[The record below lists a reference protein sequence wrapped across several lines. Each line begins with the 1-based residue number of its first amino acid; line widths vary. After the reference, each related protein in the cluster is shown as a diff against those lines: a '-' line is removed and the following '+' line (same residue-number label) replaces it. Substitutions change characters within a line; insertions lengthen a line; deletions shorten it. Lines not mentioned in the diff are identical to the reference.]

1 MVMQSP
7 TPSPEAPVHKPWEQ
21 APNGYQP
28 WYPYRPPPQVGAIT
42 LPRRPHRPTRPWR
55 PRELA
60 AALGAVV
67 AVDVACWSGGP
78 VLGGLGGALLLLS
91 IAFAIV
97 VGARQRRTSSHLVVV
112 GVLVG
117 LTALRSAIAPT
128 ITLALGAPFLL
139 LAFALALRTRRLLTT
154 TLLHSAVSALVALPV
169 RIGASARGLAR
180 LVPRLRLAPASVLV
194 PLGLVL
200 VFLGVFSLANPV
212 VAEGLHVAAAW
223 LGSLVALPPVG
234 RLVLW
239 GLASFAALVVV
250 RPVLVLPRG
259 VEAAPPAVEAPPAS
273 ITVARNALAAL
284 TLLFLAYEAVDVR
297 YLWTG
302 APPAGMTT
310 QEYAHQGAFWL
321 TVALL
326 LLTVVVGTMFRGSLA
341 GDPRAALVRKLAYV
355 WIGEGAFLG
364 LCTYRRIAMHVAKS
378 GLSDLRIVGIL
389 GTSLVLFGLALVVW
403 KLRAAKTFLWLVRR
417 QLDAFAVVA
426 VVYVL
431 SPTHW
436 LGAQV
441 NVGRVAAGEY
451 RPLLHAFRQS
461 QQSESAAAW
470 LPLLEHPDQRV
481 REGIAALL
489 KDEEETLR
497 GRAELA
503 THWQGRDLATGVALA
518 KIEAAQPRIDAI
530 LKDVSRESAREV
542 LFAISRSA
550 NQNAS
555 LEEILAIPSA
565 SHSNAREGEY

>member
-7 TPSPEAPVHKPWEQ
+7 TPSPEAQVHKPWEQ

-28 WYPYRPPPQVGAIT
+28 WYPYRPPPQVRATT
-42 LPRRPHRPTRPWR
+42 LPRRPHRAARPWR
-55 PRELA
+55 ARELA
-60 AALGAVV
+60 AALAAVIV
-67 AVDVACWSGGP
+67 VDVACWSGGP
-78 VLGGLGGALLLLS
+78 VLGGLGGALLLLCTA
-91 IAFAIV
+91 IAIV

-128 ITLALGAPFLL
+128 VTLALGAPFLL
-139 LAFALALRTRRLLTT
+139 LALALALRTRRLLTT
-154 TLLHSAVSALVALPV
+154 TLLHSAVSALVALPA
-169 RIGASARGLAR
+169 RIGASSRGLTR
-180 LVPRLRLAPASVLV
+180 LVPRLRVAPASVLV

-200 VFLGVFSLANPV
+200 VFLGVFALANPV
-212 VAEGLHVAAAW
+212 VAHGLHAATTW
-223 LGSLVALPPVG
+223 LGSIVALPPVG
-234 RLVLW
+234 RVVLW
-239 GLASFAALVVV
+239 VFAAFAALIAV

-259 VEAAPPAVEAPPAS
+259 VETAAPALEAPPAS
-273 ITVARNALAAL
+273 ITIARNALVAL
-284 TLLFLAYEAVDVR
+284 TVLFLAYEAVDIR

-326 LLTVVVGTMFRGSLA
+326 LLTVVVGVMFRGPLA

-389 GTSLVLFGLALVVW
+389 GTSLVLFGLVLVVW
-403 KLRAAKTFLWLVRR
+403 KLRADKTFLWLVRR
-417 QLDAFAVVA
+417 QLDAFAIVA

-451 RPLLHAFRQS
+451 RPLLHAFRQARET
-461 QQSESAAAW
+461 ESVAVW

-481 REGIAALL
+481 REGIAALV

-497 GRAELA
+497 TRTELA
-503 THWQGRDLATGVALA
+503 THWQSRDLASGVALA
-518 KIEAAQPRIDAI
+518 RIEAALPRVDAI
-530 LKDVSRESAREV
+530 LKDVSREGARDV
-542 LFAISRSA
+542 LFKISRSA
-550 NQNAS
+550 NQDAT
-555 LEEILAIPSA
+555 LEEILAIPGA